1 MLFEVILDDV
11 QFEYITGLIKQDIQR
26 NEGDPLNNVKE
37 EIFEN
42 LRYFYRHSKVKD
54 RD

>member
-1 MLFEVILDDV
+1 MLFEVILDEIE
-11 QFEYITGLIKQDIQR
+11 FEYITGLIEQDIQR

-37 EIFEN
+37 GILEN
-42 LRYFYRHSKVKD
+42 LRYFYRHFKVKD